1 MKNLTYQ
8 VLSDEYHNIF
18 LSFEEI
24 VNLVHSIVTAFADIE
39 NRQFEIASKIIDK
52 ISDKLESFKSSNE
65 T

>member
-1 MKNLTYQ
+1 MKHLTYQ
-8 VLSDEYHNIF
+8 VLSDEYYNIF

-24 VNLVHSIVTAFADIE
+24 VNLVHSIVNAFADIK
-39 NRQFEIASKIIDK
+39 NRQFEIASKISDK

>member
-24 VNLVHSIVTAFADIE
+24 VNLVHSIVTAFADADIW
-39 NRQFEIASKIIDK
+39 NCIKIIDK

>member
-39 NRQFEIASKIIDK
+39 NRQFEIASKLLI
-52 ISDKLESFKSSNE
+52 KLAIN
-65 T
+65 